1 MVETRR
7 VILGGNLETRAKS
20 SLGLRS
26 PVIHREETLVA
37 DFAIKVSVCPS
48 HQAEQQRILKNLEDL
63 EEQKRREERARRER
77 EEEEAR
83 RNEELRRQREAEERR
98 LEEQRRREEEE
109 RRRQHEERD
118 QRNRLHAEEVGVVR
132 TKVTAIEQITREL
145 NGLLN
150 AFQRSSWLPALSSGT
165 LNFDQVLKETANFMK
180 GEGRANLE
188 DLGRQL
194 WQYVSR
200 TSRRLQA
207 PSSSNP
213 LDRLDAVF
221 GILALE
227 RLLYHTHPEHASTS
241 HPMTVLGLLFVL
253 YRAQTVKAIRFI
265 LRVIDDQ
272 TIPFLNSINLP
283 PPLASQ
289 NLPKQVTDFRARLAR
304 DIDLFTSPPF
314 LEGRR

>member
-1 MVETRR
+1 M
-7 VILGGNLETRAKS
+7 
-20 SLGLRS
+20 
-26 PVIHREETLVA
+26 HRDDALVA

-48 HQAEQQRILKNLEDL
+48 HQAEQQRILKNLENL
-63 EEQKRREERARRER
+63 KEQRRQR
-77 EEEEAR
+77 EEEAR
-83 RNEELRRQREAEERR
+83 RIEELKRQKVAEEEK
-98 LEEQRRREEEE
+98 LKEEKRKQEED
-109 RRRQHEERD
+109 RRRQQEERD
-118 QRNRLHAEEVGVVR
+118 QKHSEEVGEVR
-132 TKVTAIEQITREL
+132 SKVSAIDEIIREL
-145 NGLLN
+145 NGLLTS
-150 AFQRSSWLPALSSGT
+150 FQRSSWLPALSSGT

-180 GEGRANLE
+180 GEGRENLE

-207 PSSSNP
+207 SPSSKP
-213 LDRLDAVF
+213 LDRLEAVF

-227 RLLYHTHPEHASTS
+227 RLLYHTHPEHAFTS

-265 LRVIDDQ
+265 LRVLDDQ
-272 TIPFLNSINLP
+272 TIPYLTSITLP

-289 NLPKQVTDFRARLAR
+289 NLPRQVTDFRARLAR
-304 DIDLFTSPPF
+304 DIALFTSPPF